1 MNVERAVGDALVA
14 RGSYTDDHGY
24 SSREY
29 AVRTNYMYIYTYI
42 HPSNIH
48 PGSICT
54 RISARA
60 TSPFRAPEESRF
72 EDSFV
77 NKRILC
83 RHYSYKFLL
92 YVKLIKRTE
101 SNHGAADSA
110 ASTPNLVS
118 LSYARSIEVSYPP
131 FTHAPFD
138 HGSRCA

>member
-1 MNVERAVGDALVA
+1 MNVERAVGDALLA
-14 RGSYTDDHGY
+14 RECYTDDHGY

-29 AVRTNYMYIYTYI
+29 AARTNYMYIYTYI

-72 EDSFV
+72 QDSFT

-83 RHYSYKFLL
+83 RHYSYEFLL

-118 LSYARSIEVSYPP
+118 LSYSCSVDRSFLTLP
-131 FTHAPFD
+131 
-138 HGSRCA
+138 